1 MKIETTTPSSEIGV
15 PGALNAPADDIPLG
29 CCVTTAVERYFE
41 HLNGHPPNG
50 LYGMLLAEV
59 EAPLFRT
66 VLEHTGY
73 NQTKAAKILGVSRS
87 TLRKKMDQYGIE

>member
-1 MKIETTTPSSEIGV
+1 MKIETTPSEIEI
-15 PGALNAPADDIPLG
+15 PDTLNAPSDDIPLG
-29 CCVTTAVERYFE
+29 NCVKAAVELYFE
-41 HLNGHPPNG
+41 NLNGHPPDG
-50 LYGMLLAEV
+50 LYGMLIAEV

-87 TLRKKMDQYGIE
+87 TLRKKMDQYEIE